1 MIMLEMK
8 GISKSF
14 PGVHALDNVSFS
26 AARGEVHALVGGNGA
41 GKSTLM
47 KVLAGALAPDEGEI
61 YLRGKKVNIT
71 DPDNARQ
78 LGISV
83 IYQELNL
90 VPTLNVVENVF
101 LGSELTTRKGI
112 LDTPAMISETKK
124 LLDTLEFKIDFNR
137 PVGTMRVAQQQMI
150 EIAKALHVN
159 AEILV
164 MDEPTASLTDQDIDV
179 LFDIVKRLKKK
190 GVTIVYISHRLEE
203 IYQICDRLTVLRDGK
218 VVGTF
223 DTDALNQQELIKLM
237 INRDLNQVFPCS
249 KCAPGQEA
257 LKVVNL
263 NREGILKDI
272 NMHVCAGEVVGIAGL
287 VGSGRTELVRAIF
300 GADPVDSGEIY
311 IEGKPVKIAGPSCA
325 VKLGIGLVP
334 EDRKDQGVILKLP
347 IKENIT
353 LPSLPLEHKS
363 GVISEQS
370 DLSLANKLA
379 EKLNIQCSGLNQLV
393 GNLSGGNQ
401 QKVAVGKWL
410 ATNSKILFF
419 DEPTRGI
426 DVGAKTEIYNFL
438 RDLAAEGLAVVMVSS
453 DLIEILGLSD
463 RIYVMYNG
471 AIAGE
476 VCGASVNQEEV
487 MTLAMGAN
495 KK

>member
-1 MIMLEMK
+1 MIMMEMK

-14 PGVHALDNVSFS
+14 PGIRALDNVSFS
-26 AARGEVHALVGGNGA
+26 TNRGEIHALVGGNGA

-47 KVLAGALAPDEGEI
+47 KILAGAIMPDEGEI
-61 YLRGKKVNIT
+61 YLRGEKENIT
-71 DPDNARQ
+71 DPDKARQ
-78 LGISV
+78 LGIAI

-101 LGSELTTRKGI
+101 LGRELATRKGV
-112 LDTPAMISETKK
+112 LNTPAMISETKK
-124 LLDTLEFKIDFNR
+124 LLESLELRIDLKK

-179 LFDIVKRLKKK
+179 LFDIVKRLKEK
-190 GVTIVYISHRLEE
+190 GVSIVYISHRLEE
-203 IYQICDRLTVLRDGK
+203 VYEICDRLTVLRDGK
-218 VVGTF
+218 VVGTHN
-223 DTDALNQQELIKLM
+223 TSALNKQELIKLM

-263 NREGILKDI
+263 NREGILKNI

-287 VGSGRTELVRAIF
+287 MGSGRTELLRAIF

-311 IEGKPVKIAGPSCA
+311 IEGKPVKINSPNCS
-325 VKLGIGLVP
+325 VNLGIGLVP
-334 EDRKDQGVILKLP
+334 EDRKDQGVILKMP
-347 IKENIT
+347 IQENLT
-353 LPSLPLEHKS
+353 LSSLPLQYKS
-363 GVISEQS
+363 GVIKKQS
-370 DLSLANKLA
+370 DRSLAHKLSG
-379 EKLNIQCSGLNQLV
+379 KLNIQCSGLDQVV

-410 ATNSKILFF
+410 ATDSKVLFF

-438 RDLAAEGLAVVMVSS
+438 KDLAAEGLAVVIVSS
-453 DLIEILGLSD
+453 DMLEILGLSD

-471 AIAGE
+471 AISGE
-476 VCGASVNQEEV
+476 LCGSSVNQEEV
-487 MTLAMGAN
+487 LALAMGASQ
-495 KK
+495 